1 MAGHTDGGGGWSQA
15 DLRRPQMLT
24 DQHGRK
30 WFADIET
37 RSGYPV
43 GPIRNRFDAPW
54 LPDQAALRMTRDEP
68 TRITID
74 YDWMLSQ
81 RQEAHADYHQRAV
94 EEAASRQ
101 WPVPAL
107 GEPYRRELQMI
118 VGKPPR
124 PIEPIVAAMQGNKWI
139 LGLTTVVDERL
150 TPFIEMPNA
159 AREEMLRSLP
169 DFRDKDLDP
178 YGDLEEEVDPDA
190 IGGRRVNPSR
200 KHRQKRE
207 DAA

>member
-1 MAGHTDGGGGWSQA
+1 VAHSDGGGGGSQA
-15 DLRRPQMLT
+15 DLRRPQTMV

-30 WFADIET
+30 WFADIEK

-54 LPDQAALRMTRDEP
+54 LPDQAALRISPEEP
-68 TRITID
+68 NHIFID

-81 RQEAHADYHQRAV
+81 RQEAHRDYHARAV
-94 EEAASRQ
+94 EESASRR
-101 WPVPAL
+101 WDVPKD
-107 GEPYRRELQMI
+107 GTTYSRELQLI
-118 VGKPPR
+118 VGKPPK

-139 LGLTTVVDERL
+139 LGLTTKVDERL
-150 TPFIEMPNA
+150 TPFIETATA

-169 DFRDKDLDP
+169 DFRDVDP
-178 YGDLEEEVDPDA
+178 YGDLEEAHDPDA
-190 IGGRRVNPSR
+190 LGGQSAPVRRR
-200 KHRQKRE
+200 RRRTTE